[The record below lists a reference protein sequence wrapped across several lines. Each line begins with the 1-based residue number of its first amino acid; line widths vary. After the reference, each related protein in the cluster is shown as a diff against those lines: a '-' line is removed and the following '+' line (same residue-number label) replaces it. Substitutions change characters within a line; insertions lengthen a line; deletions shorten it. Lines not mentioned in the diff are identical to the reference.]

1 MLRRAAVNRFEHR
14 MLIANVPARGHAH
27 PSLQDR
33 GEIRCDIAEQ
43 VRCDRDIVDL
53 GRSNEPLLER
63 VDVRVVLLDRR
74 VPRRDLIVD
83 LTEELASGGDVRLV
97 HARHPML
104 PIRWRALSLFR
115 YFEGE
120 SDHTLGPLPRDDTAV
135 YREFLHPAP
144 IEEAAGRR
152 VQSLRVLPN
161 DDEIHLPRL
170 PHKLESVVD
179 LVPDVRVEFGRSHVR
194 VQVQAETQSEDH
206 ADSGDVAGVGV
217 VFGLRFGLDL
227 YANVRPTKLYPNVR
241 HKIHDGFKLVWEPG
255 KVDFVIVRENTEGLY
270 TPTRGFL
277 DRGGVKEL
285 AVDSRVI
292 TRKGAERV
300 IRFAF
305 ELSKQRNGA
314 PSDQKRR
321 VTCVDKSN
329 VTAGCKLFRQ
339 VYDEVAARYPTI
351 QKDYAYIDAFQQW
364 LIRSPEVYDV
374 AVTSNLFGDI
384 ATDLAAVLQG
394 GMGIAAGGNIGDQ
407 HAMFEPI
414 HGSAPKHAGKDEVN
428 PIAMILA
435 VQMMLDWL
443 GRKKGDESMREA
455 ATAIEQAVETT
466 LKKGT
471 VLTYDLGGFAKCSE
485 VGTAI
490 ASAVSRP
497 RKKS

>member
-1 MLRRAAVNRFEHR
+1 MEWSERGFDIELAAGQTLSRALRIAAA
-14 MLIANVPARGHAH
+14 MALKI
-27 PSLQDR
+27 
-33 GEIRCDIAEQ
+33 
-43 VRCDRDIVDL
+43 
-53 GRSNEPLLER
+53 
-63 VDVRVVLLDRR
+63 VVLAGDGVGPEVMREAVKVLKAVESAYGMSFDL
-74 VPRRDLIVD
+74 VPFPCGGQHYLE
-83 LTEELASGGDVRLV
+83 TGEEWPDGAFESCKAADAILLGAVG
-97 HARHPML
+97 L
-104 PIRWRALSLFR
+104 P
-115 YFEGE
+115 
-120 SDHTLGPLPRDDTAV
+120 
-135 YREFLHPAP
+135 
-144 IEEAAGRR
+144 EA
-152 VQSLRVLPN
+152 VLPN
-161 DDEIHLPRL
+161 GEL
-170 PHKLESVVD
+170 
-179 LVPDVRVEFGRSHVR
+179 
-194 VQVQAETQSEDH
+194 
-206 ADSGDVAGVGV
+206 AGIGV

-241 HKIHDGFKLVWEPG
+241 HKIHDGFKLVWDPG

-305 ELSKQRNGA
+305 EMSKQRKGA
-314 PSDQKRR
+314 PSDGTHR

-339 VYDEVAARYPTI
+339 VYDEVAASYPTI

-364 LIRSPEVYDV
+364 LIRSPELYDV
-374 AVTSNLFGDI
+374 AVTSNVFGDI
-384 ATDLAAVLQG
+384 STDLAAVLQG
-394 GMGIAAGGNIGDQ
+394 GMGMAAGGNIGDG

-443 GRKKGDESMREA
+443 GGRKGDKALHEA
-455 ATAIEQAVETT
+455 ATGVEQAVEGT
-466 LKKGT
+466 LKMGRIF
-471 VLTYDLGGFAKCSE
+471 TYDLGGTAKCSE

-490 ASAVSRP
+490 ASTVARP

>member
-1 MLRRAAVNRFEHR
+1 MNPCCIVTGQTLNRALRIAAR
-14 MLIANVPARGHAH
+14 MAFKI
-27 PSLQDR
+27 
-33 GEIRCDIAEQ
+33 
-43 VRCDRDIVDL
+43 
-53 GRSNEPLLER
+53 
-63 VDVRVVLLDRR
+63 VLLAGDGVGPEVMREGVKVLKAVESAYGVSFDL
-74 VPRRDLIVD
+74 VPFPCGGQHYLE
-83 LTEELASGGDVRLV
+83 TGEEWPDGAFESCKAADAILLGAVG
-97 HARHPML
+97 L
-104 PIRWRALSLFR
+104 PQA
-115 YFEGE
+115 
-120 SDHTLGPLPRDDTAV
+120 
-135 YREFLHPAP
+135 
-144 IEEAAGRR
+144 
-152 VQSLRVLPN
+152 VLPN
-161 DDEIHLPRL
+161 
-170 PHKLESVVD
+170 
-179 LVPDVRVEFGRSHVR
+179 
-194 VQVQAETQSEDH
+194 
-206 ADSGDVAGVGV
+206 GDIAGVGV

-241 HKIHDGFKLVWEPG
+241 HKIPDGFKLVWEPG

-305 ELSKQRNGA
+305 EVSKQRNGS
-314 PSDQKRR
+314 PSDGKHR

-339 VYDEVAARYPTI
+339 VYDEVATRYPTVL
-351 QKDYAYIDAFQQW
+351 KDYAYIDAFQQW

-374 AVTSNLFGDI
+374 AVTSNVFGDI

-394 GMGIAAGGNIGDQ
+394 GMGMAAGGNIGDA

-428 PIAMILA
+428 PTAMILA

-443 GRKKGDESMREA
+443 GQRKGERALREA
-455 ATAIEQAVETT
+455 ATAVEQAVEST

-471 VLTYDLGGFAKCSE
+471 ILTYDIGGTAKCSE

-490 ASAVSRP
+490 TSAVARP

>member
-1 MLRRAAVNRFEHR
+1 MAFK
-14 MLIANVPARGHAH
+14 I
-27 PSLQDR
+27 
-33 GEIRCDIAEQ
+33 
-43 VRCDRDIVDL
+43 
-53 GRSNEPLLER
+53 
-63 VDVRVVLLDRR
+63 VVLAGDGVGPEVVREGVKVLKAVGTVYGLSFDLVPFPCGGQHYLD
-74 VPRRDLIVD
+74 
-83 LTEELASGGDVRLV
+83 TGEEWPDGAFESCKAADAILLGAVG
-97 HARHPML
+97 L
-104 PIRWRALSLFR
+104 P
-115 YFEGE
+115 
-120 SDHTLGPLPRDDTAV
+120 
-135 YREFLHPAP
+135 
-144 IEEAAGRR
+144 EA
-152 VQSLRVLPN
+152 VLPN
-161 DDEIHLPRL
+161 GEI
-170 PHKLESVVD
+170 
-179 LVPDVRVEFGRSHVR
+179 
-194 VQVQAETQSEDH
+194 
-206 ADSGDVAGVGV
+206 AGVSV

-241 HKIHDGFKLVWEPG
+241 HKIHDAFKQVWEPG

-364 LIRSPEVYDV
+364 LLRSPEAYDV
-374 AVTSNLFGDI
+374 AVTTNVFGDI

-394 GMGIAAGGNIGDQ
+394 GLGMAAGANIGDD

-428 PIAMILA
+428 PIAMVLA
-435 VQMMLDWL
+435 VHLLLDWL
-443 GRKKGDESMREA
+443 GRRKRDKALRA
-455 ATAIEQAVETT
+455 AAAVVERAVETV
-466 LKKGT
+466 LKTGKT
-471 VLTYDLGGFAKCSE
+471 LTYDLGGTAKCSE

-490 ASAVSRP
+490 ATAVT
-497 RKKS
+497 KLAKEA